1 MHQPEL
7 FAGDEADEP
16 GPSVESTNQE
26 ERITARRIRIA
37 ARNEAKTRQL
47 LGEDSQGKEDIKE
60 ETRKSQKEVEQR
72 ERHMA
77 KLKSDGLEMVTNI
90 QVAADARESDRR
102 KEQEEACRLRREI
115 LENEAKSSQEK
126 FEEIT
131 RKWTDAKMKQTP
143 LDLRDALNNQQ
154 QLCEQITADKNKLI
168 SELQQE
174 LKASDDRYVKDL
186 KRQVNDIDLLT
197 ERMEEQV
204 SSLKKSYREDLQLI
218 ENSFDE
224 ERRTLL
230 TKNRKKWEHQMK
242 ERSEKEL
249 RNMMK
254 GLNLLEEYED
264 LLQKLRVQTAEEYNI
279 DKISLDTEVQDLRK
293 KVQQVKFDCH
303 VKEEKLHYNFEVLK
317 KREEENTILKSQMK
331 RKIIRMQDVLNNLKS
346 KCGNQE
352 KQSKAENQSLSN
364 DYARIKQ
371 QYRDMQKKARHF
383 AALDAEHFEKL
394 WLICEDEVKALA
406 HRALE
411 TDRII
416 HEQQLGLPWVS
427 PLVPF
432 MERSGPIKQQT
443 IRTATQTAA
452 DILQDDTRGHLL
464 EESEGLENTGGGVNR
479 RTVKRILELLCDEM
493 GFLVESKLLKL
504 LSHLEKNEQSLIK
517 LDAIFSAIGIES
529 EVDAYKMAEFFMN
542 YTQHG
547 GEQRE
552 HMEEEETTSEQGESV
567 EELSDLIH
575 PNDLLLALKDFTGQY
590 CRPYDVQASQKSS
603 VLGLEMR
610 DDSED
615 EAYWESIANV
625 MPESKLKLWSAL
637 DTALNKYHTAL
648 TERAELLV
656 ETQDVQQQNT
666 ELRQLLQ
673 LYTSS
678 KASAETETQTTRMRQ
693 FPM

>member
-1 MHQPEL
+1 MSQPEL
-7 FAGDEADEP
+7 YAGDEADEP

-37 ARNEAKTRQL
+37 ARNEAKTRQQ
-47 LGEDSQGKEDIKE
+47 LGEDSQGNGDIKE

-102 KEQEEACRLRREI
+102 KEQEEACRLRRENV
-115 LENEAKSSQEK
+115 ENEAKSSQEK

-143 LDLRDALNNQQ
+143 LDLRDAMNNQQ
-154 QLCEQITADKNKLI
+154 QLCEQIIADKNKLI
-168 SELQQE
+168 SEQQQE

-186 KRQVNDIDLLT
+186 KRQANDIDLLT

-204 SSLKKSYREDLQLI
+204 SSLKKSYQEDLQLI

-230 TKNRKKWEHQMK
+230 TKHRKKWEHQMK

-249 RNMMK
+249 RNKMK
-254 GLNLLEEYED
+254 GLNLREEYED
-264 LLQKLRVQTAEEYNI
+264 LLQKLRVKTAEEYNI
-279 DKISLDTEVQDLRK
+279 DEIRLDIEVQNLRT
-293 KVQQVKFDCH
+293 KVQEIKAKYH
-303 VKEEKLHYNFEVLK
+303 RKEESLHYKFERLE
-317 KREEENTILKSQMK
+317 KREEENTILKSQLK
-331 RKIIRMQDVLNNLKS
+331 RKIIRMQDVVNNLKS
-346 KCGNQE
+346 KCGIQG
-352 KQSKAENQSLSN
+352 KQSKAENQSVSN

-371 QYRDMQKKARHF
+371 QNKDMQEKARHF

-416 HEQQLGLPWVS
+416 HEQQLGLAWVS

-443 IRTATQTAA
+443 RRTATQTAA
-452 DILQDDTRGHLL
+452 DILQDETRGHLV

-529 EVDAYKMAEFFMN
+529 EVDAYKMAEFFMD
-542 YTQHG
+542 YKQHG

-552 HMEEEETTSEQGESV
+552 QMEEEETTSEQGESV
-567 EELSDLIH
+567 EEPSDLIH
-575 PNDLLLALKDFTGQY
+575 PNDLLVALKDFTAQY
-590 CRPYDVQASQKSS
+590 CRPYDGQASQKSS

-615 EAYWESIANV
+615 ESYWESIANV

-637 DTALNKYHTAL
+637 ETGLDKYHTAL

-666 ELRQLLQ
+666 ELRQLLH

-678 KASAETETQTTRMRQ
+678 KASAETETQTARMRQ
-693 FPM
+693 FPT

>member
-1 MHQPEL
+1 MHQPKL
-7 FAGDEADEP
+7 FAGDEAGEP

-37 ARNEAKTRQL
+37 ARDEAATRQL
-47 LGEDSQGKEDIKE
+47 LGEDSQGNLNVK

-72 ERHMA
+72 ERQMA

-131 RKWTDAKMKQTP
+131 RKWTDAKMKQIP

-154 QLCEQITADKNKLI
+154 QLCEQIKADKTKLI

-186 KRQVNDIDLLT
+186 KRQANDVDLLT
-197 ERMEEQV
+197 ERIEEQAL
-204 SSLKKSYREDLQLI
+204 SLKKSYREDLQLI

-230 TKNRKKWEHQMK
+230 TKHRQKWEHQMK
-242 ERSEKEL
+242 ERNEKEL

-254 GLNLLEEYED
+254 GLGLPEEYED
-264 LLQKLRVQTAEEYNI
+264 FLQNLRVQIAEEYNI
-279 DKISLDTEVQDLRK
+279 HKISLDTEVQNVRK
-293 KVQQVKFDCH
+293 KVQEARFMCH
-303 VKEEKLHYNFEVLK
+303 IKEETLHYNFETLK
-317 KREEENTILKSQMK
+317 KREEENTILKSLLK
-331 RKIIRMQDVLNNLKS
+331 RKIIRLQDVLNNLKT

-364 DYARIKQ
+364 DYPRIKQ
-371 QYRDMQKKARHF
+371 QYKDMQKKARHF
-383 AALDAEHFEKL
+383 AALDAEHFAKL
-394 WLICEDEVKALA
+394 WLTYEDEVKALA

-416 HEQQLGLPWVS
+416 HEQQLGLAWVS
-427 PLVPF
+427 PPVPF

-443 IRTATQTAA
+443 VRRTDTQTAA
-452 DILQDDTRGHLL
+452 DILQDETRGHLV
-464 EESEGLENTGGGVNR
+464 EESEGLENTGVNR
-479 RTVKRILELLCDEM
+479 STVKRILELLCDEM

-504 LSHLEKNEQSLIK
+504 LSHLEKNEQSLMK

-529 EVDAYKMAEFFMN
+529 EVDVYKMAEFFMN
-542 YTQHG
+542 YKQHG

-552 HMEEEETTSEQGESV
+552 QMEEEETTSEQGDSD
-567 EELSDLIH
+567 EEPSDLIH
-575 PNDLLLALKDFTGQY
+575 PNDLLVALKDFTAQY

-603 VLGLEMR
+603 VLGLGMR

-625 MPESKLKLWSAL
+625 MPESKLKLWSAI

-666 ELRQLLQ
+666 ELRQLLH